1 MTNMDTRELGLIVKD
16 AKVVVSSRMVAQVF
30 EKEHNVVLRSIREL
44 GCSEEFG
51 RCNFAQS
58 SYVNEQNREM
68 PEVLMTRDGFTFL
81 AMGFTGSEASRWKE
95 AYINAFNAME
105 SKLLEIDNI
114 YVDAPTLP
122 AIVVQLEASI
132 KMASLLGLDKNQ
144 AILTGNKVVRKIQ
157 GVDCMALCEITHLQ
171 YEPNIQYL
179 TPMELGNTMNLSAM
193 QVNKM
198 LEEKGFQK
206 ETRDHKKRLK
216 WVVTETG
223 KQHSRLFDTGKF
235 KSDGTPV
242 QQVKWS
248 ESAIKQG

>member
-1 MTNMDTRELGLIVKD
+1 MTELVIVKNGRATCTSIMVAEKFGKRHDNILRDIENLECSQVFRELN
-16 AKVVVSSRMVAQVF
+16 F
-30 EKEHNVVLRSIREL
+30 EE
-44 GCSEEFG
+44 
-51 RCNFAQS
+51 S
-58 SYVNEQNREM
+58 SYTNTQNKVFPMYE
-68 PEVLMTRDGFTFL
+68 MTRDGFTFL
-81 AMGFTGSEASRWKE
+81 AMGFTGSEAAKWKE

-105 SKLLEIDNI
+105 SKLLETESIQ
-114 YVDAPTLP
+114 AELPTLP
-122 AIVVQLEASI
+122 ALAIQLEASI
-132 KMASLLGLDKNQ
+132 KIASLLGLDKNQ

-179 TPMELGNTMNLSAM
+179 TPTELGNIVGMSAV
-193 QVNKM
+193 QINKM

-216 WVVTETG
+216 WIVTETG